1 MGMGSEN
8 GVESRCGE
16 RRRWRAKEGGCGGS
30 EEESRVE
37 RASGR
42 VWGARTVGIG
52 SENRRAWRTGSGGRG
67 EQAWRGRGE
76 EESCG

>member
-1 MGMGSEN
+1 MGSEN

-42 VWGARTVGIG
+42 VWGARTVGMG
-52 SENRRAWRTGSGGRG
+52 SEQAGVESENGGWRER
-67 EQAWRGRGE
+67 ERWV
-76 EESCG
+76 ESENGWV